1 MEAMNF
7 PRQYFQQTQS
17 TLCRI
22 LETQMSVLERAS
34 SLVAD
39 TIQRDGI
46 IYTLGSGHSLMVAVE
61 LYYRAGGLVNFDV
74 LHDRTFGRAER
85 LPGYAR
91 TLLESY
97 PVKAADLIIVV
108 SNSGRNCLPVE
119 LALEAR
125 QRGISTIGIT
135 SLAHSRSVTAR
146 TPQGLRLF
154 EVCDLVIDTGV
165 GPGDASIELAPG
177 HPLRVGPLSTMAGIF
192 IANCISGMTAQLLLE
207 RGFDPPVF
215 TSANCD
221 GADERNRPLLDF
233 QRERIRGM

>member
-1 MEAMNF
+1 MSFA
-7 PRQYFQQTQS
+7 RQYLQATES

-22 LETQMSVLERAS
+22 VETQMAALERAS
-34 SLVAD
+34 ILVAD

-46 IYTLGSGHSLMVAVE
+46 IYTLGSGHSLMVAME

-85 LPGYAR
+85 LSGYAR

-97 PVKAADLIIVV
+97 PVKAADLVIIV

-125 QRGISTIGIT
+125 QRGILTIGIT

-146 TPQGLRLF
+146 TSQGLRLF

-165 GPGDASIELAPG
+165 QAGDASVELASG
-177 HPLRVGPLSTMAGIF
+177 QPLRVGPVSSLAGIF
-192 IANCISGMTAQLLLE
+192 IANCISGMAARLLLE

-215 TSANCD
+215 VSANCD

-233 QRERIRGM
+233 LRERIRGI